1 MPHLVPNPLPLASGL
16 NAPSNF
22 EVKLILVTG
31 IAGSCFI
38 FISIVIFIIILIV
51 NI

>member
-1 MPHLVPNPLPLASGL
+1 MPHLVPPSHRL
-16 NAPSNF
+16 NAQSNF